1 MDVIEHDELTRTE
14 ALVARAVLGPY
25 RDWNPDIAM
34 RYLPL
39 VRIVREHGL
48 DRAVTEVGSGS
59 VGIGPY
65 LRRPFTGV
73 DTTLSPPTHK
83 LLRPIEA
90 SVLETGLGSRSQP
103 CVVSTDML
111 EHLPKNRRQAAVTE
125 LVRITSRLLV
135 LAVPC
140 GVDAETHDREM
151 AQLFRR
157 ERGVDH
163 RFLLE
168 HVANGLPSRDEL
180 HAYLCGA
187 LSTEARMGT
196 ARFTSN
202 SNLRLR
208 SLVMRRW
215 INRRPVDKVAWVG
228 LTWLSRLLAHGHW
241 EPAYR
246 QIAIVE
252 FTDAGC

>member
-1 MDVIEHDELTRTE
+1 MDSIEHDELTRAE
-14 ALVARAVLGPY
+14 AVIARVVLGPY

-34 RYLPL
+34 RYLPI

-48 DRAVTEVGSGS
+48 DRSVTEVGSGS

-65 LRRPFTGV
+65 LRHPFTGV
-73 DTTLSPPTHK
+73 DTTLSPPIHRF
-83 LLRPIEA
+83 LRPMEA
-90 SVLETGLGSRSQP
+90 SVLETGLGSQSQP

-111 EHLPKNRRQAAVTE
+111 EHLPRNRRQAAVTE
-125 LVRITSRLLV
+125 LVRITAGLLV

-140 GVDAETHDREM
+140 GLDAEAHDREM
-151 AQLFRR
+151 AELFRR
-157 ERGVDH
+157 ARGVDH

-168 HVANGLPSRDEL
+168 HVANGLPSRAEL
-180 HAYLCGA
+180 DAYLRGA
-187 LSTEARMGT
+187 LSAEARVGT
-196 ARFTSN
+196 VRWIAN

-208 SLVMRRW
+208 TLVMRRW
-215 INRRPVDKVAWVG
+215 INRGTLDKIGWVG

-241 EPAYR
+241 GRAYR

-252 FTDAGC
+252 FSDAG